1 MSQLTFAEAEYQNK
15 KRKTRREI
23 FLEKMDAIIPWKRL
37 ENRAA
42 KHYPKGEMGRPP
54 YPLSVM
60 LRVHC
65 LQLFYNLSDPAL
77 EDSLYEIES
86 MRRFAGLRLS
96 DNIPDETTILNF
108 RHFLEKHGLGK
119 LFLKEINKHL
129 QHQGLLFRE
138 GTIVDASIISAPS
151 STKNQSR
158 KRDPEMHS
166 SKKGNL
172 FWSTKSRHFV
182 FTILILNR
190 THITVSSMKPFQ
202 VVIAHIRRH
211 ILSHFF
217 TRSVMHF

>member
-1 MSQLTFAEAEYQNK
+1 
-15 KRKTRREI
+15 
-23 FLEKMDAIIPWKRL
+23 MDAIIPWKRL

-138 GTIVDASIISAPS
+138 GTIVDASIFPHRAQRKIKAASATQKCIPA
-151 STKNQSR
+151 R
-158 KRDPEMHS
+158 KATN
-166 SKKGNL
+166 GTL
-172 FWSTKSRHFV
+172 
-182 FTILILNR
+182 
-190 THITVSSMKPFQ
+190 
-202 VVIAHIRRH
+202 A
-211 ILSHFF
+211 
-217 TRSVMHF
+217 

>member
-65 LQLFYNLSDPAL
+65 LQLFYNLSDPSL

-119 LFLKEINKHL
+119 LFLK
-129 QHQGLLFRE
+129 
-138 GTIVDASIISAPS
+138 
-151 STKNQSR
+151 
-158 KRDPEMHS
+158 
-166 SKKGNL
+166 
-172 FWSTKSRHFV
+172 
-182 FTILILNR
+182 
-190 THITVSSMKPFQ
+190 
-202 VVIAHIRRH
+202 
-211 ILSHFF
+211 
-217 TRSVMHF
+217 

>member
-23 FLEKMDAIIPWKRL
+23 FLERMDAIIPWKRL

-158 KRDPEMHS
+158 KRDSEMHS
-166 SKKGNL
+166 SKKGNQWH
-172 FWSTKSRHFV
+172 FGMKMHIGVDDVTGMIHSVESTGCQCARRNHDG
-182 FTILILNR
+182 
-190 THITVSSMKPFQ
+190 KPSTW
-202 VVIAHIRRH
+202 RRKAC
-211 ILSHFF
+211 IW
-217 TRSVMHF
+217 